1 MPFLGIVLL
10 FLGSSSPLDMY
21 VDERTKTEIFF
32 SFQDQIFPKHWYGGR
47 INAEAEPLSRMER
60 LRVINILN
68 RAFEKYP
75 DLVIR
80 ENLDRIYALKKMRF
94 YGVPF
99 GGTNVHNTLYICD
112 DENNPFFTDK
122 YIEGIFHHEFS
133 SILKRTYS
141 WFFNS
146 GEWEAVNP
154 PDFKYG
160 NGGVDAIING
170 EASLKL
176 NPDYYTQGFLTRYSQ
191 ASLEEDVNVF
201 AQNLFS
207 GDTKF
212 WAVVDQNTRI
222 RRKSRLLIGFYQK
235 IDPRFNENYF
245 RHMADFIVK
254 R

>member
-1 MPFLGIVLL
+1 LPFLSIVFL
-10 FLGSSSPLDMY
+10 FMGSSSPLDMY

-32 SFQDQIFPKHWYGGR
+32 SSQDTIFPKHWYGGR
-47 INAEAEPLSRMER
+47 INAEAEPLSRLER

-68 RAFEKYP
+68 RGFEKYP

-80 ENLDRIYALKKMRF
+80 ENIDRVYALKKMRF

-99 GGTNVHNTLYICD
+99 GGTNVRNTLYICD
-112 DENNPFFTDK
+112 DEDNPLFTNP
-122 YIEGIFHHEFS
+122 YIEAIFHHEFS
-133 SILKRTYS
+133 SVLKRTYS
-141 WFFNS
+141 WFFDY
-146 GEWEAVNP
+146 EAWESVNP
-154 PDFKYG
+154 PDFSYG
-160 NGGVDAIING
+160 NGGVNAIMNG

-176 NPDYYTQGFLTRYSQ
+176 NPDYYAMGFLTRYSQ

-207 GDTKF
+207 GDPTF

-222 RRKSRLLIGFYQK
+222 RRKSRILIGFYQK
-235 IDPRFNENYF
+235 IDPRFNETYF
-245 RHMADFIVK
+245 RKMADCFVK